1 MKTKY
6 KFIHFVKITDKP
18 KTFVWSCRT
27 QGGSNL
33 IDHQEFELGKVQWY
47 PIWRQ
52 YCFFTTGIDAVYS
65 VGCLE
70 DINDFIKQLSNK

>member
-6 KFIHFVKITDKP
+6 KFIHFVKIADKP
-18 KTFVWSCRT
+18 KTSVWSCRT

-33 IDHQEFELGKVQWY
+33 IDHQEFELGTIEWY
-47 PIWRQ
+47 LPWQQ
-52 YCFFTTGIDAVYS
+52 YCYFPTVQDVYS
-65 VGCLE
+65 VRYLE